1 MAKKKLAK
9 TIVCLGA
16 LGVATKVAYG
26 KYKSTKETYAK
37 EEADSVGDEVKK
49 YNALFEKK
57 VIEVE
62 DEEFTGCE
70 IKAVSSSVVVDLG
83 LASFEK
89 DVYINFTSTASSL
102 TIILPEG
109 VNAACDVTRTA
120 SGMRN
125 LIENVE
131 EEGIHTVYII
141 GKANCSSIEVI
152 PVNFYVDDEDDYE
165 DISDEDDYE
174 VVVDNT
180 VTPKVDKTVDSQDVD
195 VDIKDNDNSQ
205 YVDVAVAA
213 DDNSQA
219 IDVTV
224 ADDDNSEVM
233 SELFGDTIIA
243 PASNPNVE
251 EIKLNPLNELNN

>member
-131 EEGIHTVYII
+131 EGIHTVYII

-180 VTPKVDKTVDSQDVD
+180 VTPKVDKTVDSQGVD
-195 VDIKDNDNSQ
+195 VDIKDNGNSQ
-205 YVDVAVAA
+205 AIDVAVA

>member
-1 MAKKKLAK
+1 MAKRKLAK

-16 LGVATKVAYG
+16 LGVASKVAYS
-26 KYKSTKETYAK
+26 KYKTAKETYAQ

-70 IKAVSSSVVVDLG
+70 IKAVSSSIVVDLG
-83 LASFEK
+83 LATFEK

-109 VNAACDVTRTA
+109 VNVACDITRTA

-125 LIENVE
+125 LVDNVE
-131 EEGIHTVYII
+131 EEDIHTVYII
-141 GKANCSSIEVI
+141 GKAVCSNIEVV
-152 PVNFYVDDEDDYE
+152 PVNFYVDDEDDFE
-165 DISDEDDYE
+165 DISDDEEFE

-180 VTPKVDKTVDSQDVD
+180 VTPKVDKTVINQEVD
-195 VDIKDNDNSQ
+195 KIVISKEND
-205 YVDVAVAA
+205 D
-213 DDNSQA
+213 

-224 ADDDNSEVM
+224 AVEDNNKKDDDDNNENIDVAVAVEPYGAEELEVQEFD
-233 SELFGDTIIA
+233 ELDD
-243 PASNPNVE
+243 
-251 EIKLNPLNELNN
+251 

>member
-16 LGVATKVAYG
+16 LGVASKVAYS
-26 KYKSTKETYAK
+26 KYKTAKETYAQ
-37 EEADSVGDEVKK
+37 EEADSVGEEVKK

-70 IKAVSSSVVVDLG
+70 IKAVSSNIVVDLG
-83 LASFEK
+83 LAAFEK

-109 VNAACDVTRTA
+109 VNAACDITRTA

-125 LIENVE
+125 LVENVE

-141 GKANCSSIEVI
+141 GKAVCSNIEVV
-152 PVNFYVDDEDDYE
+152 PVNFYVDDEDDFE
-165 DISDEDDYE
+165 DISDNEEFE

-180 VTPKVDKTVDSQDVD
+180 VTPKVDKTVISEE
-195 VDIKDNDNSQ
+195 KDDF
-205 YVDVAVAA
+205 
-213 DDNSQA
+213 
-219 IDVTV
+219 DVTV
-224 ADDDNSEVM
+224 AVEKDDDDSSDEEDSNNNDDIDVAIAVEPYGAEELEVQ
-233 SELFGDTIIA
+233 ELD
-243 PASNPNVE
+243 
-251 EIKLNPLNELNN
+251 ELDD

>member
-16 LGVATKVAYG
+16 LGVASKVAYS
-26 KYKSTKETYAK
+26 KYKTAKETYAQ
-37 EEADSVGDEVKK
+37 EEADSVGEEVKK

-70 IKAVSSSVVVDLG
+70 IKTVSSSIVVDLG
-83 LASFEK
+83 LAAFEK

-109 VNAACDVTRTA
+109 VNAACDITRTA

-125 LIENVE
+125 LVENVE

-141 GKANCSSIEVI
+141 GKAVCSNIEIV
-152 PVNFYVDDEDDYE
+152 PVNFYVDDEDDFE
-165 DISDEDDYE
+165 DIADDEDFE

-180 VTPKVDKTVDSQDVD
+180 VTPKVDKTVVCEE
-195 VDIKDNDNSQ
+195 ND
-205 YVDVAVAA
+205 DF
-213 DDNSQA
+213 
-219 IDVTV
+219 DVTV
-224 ADDDNSEVM
+224 AVEKDDDDDDDDSDNNEDNNSDNNDDIAITVEPYGAEELEVQ
-233 SELFGDTIIA
+233 ELD
-243 PASNPNVE
+243 S
-251 EIKLNPLNELNN
+251 LDD

>member
-16 LGVATKVAYG
+16 LGVASKVAYS
-26 KYKSTKETYAK
+26 KYKTAKETYAQ
-37 EEADSVGDEVKK
+37 EEADSVGEEVKK

-70 IKAVSSSVVVDLG
+70 IKAVSSSIVVDLG
-83 LASFEK
+83 LATFEK

-109 VNAACDVTRTA
+109 VNVACDITRTA
-120 SGMRN
+120 SGVRN
-125 LIENVE
+125 LVENVE

-141 GKANCSSIEVI
+141 GKAVCSNIEVV
-152 PVNFYVDDEDDYE
+152 PVNFYVDDEDDFE
-165 DISDEDDYE
+165 DIADDEEFE

-180 VTPKVDKTVDSQDVD
+180 VTPKVDKTVVSEE
-195 VDIKDNDNSQ
+195 ND
-205 YVDVAVAA
+205 DF
-213 DDNSQA
+213 
-219 IDVTV
+219 DVTIAV
-224 ADDDNSEVM
+224 EKDDDNEEEDNSNDKEDSNSDNNDDIAITVEPYGAEELEVQ
-233 SELFGDTIIA
+233 ELD
-243 PASNPNVE
+243 
-251 EIKLNPLNELNN
+251 ELDD